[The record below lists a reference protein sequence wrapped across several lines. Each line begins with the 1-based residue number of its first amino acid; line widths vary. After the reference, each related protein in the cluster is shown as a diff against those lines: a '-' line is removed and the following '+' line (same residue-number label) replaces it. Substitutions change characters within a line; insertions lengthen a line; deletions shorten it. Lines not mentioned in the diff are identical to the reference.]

1 MENTIYVGMASRPQ
15 VEYPL
20 EKEKETLKPEDGK
33 DEKSNDFMDQM
44 GMLYE
49 MRREKNGKNSRM
61 ESQMRRD
68 RERREE
74 AIKAQQKRL
83 AKKKLRKL
91 WFEKREEQRE
101 NYSEFLK
108 TGKRYATP
116 CPAAEMLAKQAAVV
130 QSLSGFLGM

>member
-1 MENTIYVGMASRPQ
+1 MEHTIYVGMASLQQ

-20 EKEKETLKPEDGK
+20 EKEKETSKPEDGK
-33 DEKSNDFMDQM
+33 DEQSNEFMDQM

-49 MRREKNGKNSRM
+49 MRREKEGTNSRM
-61 ESQMRRD
+61 EAQIRRN

-74 AIKAQQKRL
+74 AVKAQQKRL
-83 AKKKLRKL
+83 AKKKMREL

-108 TGKRYATP
+108 TGRRYATP
-116 CPAAEMLAKQAAVV
+116 CPAAEMLAKQVAVV